1 MTPLQKLQESSQHQ
15 PKLQKQ
21 VFEASE
27 QGTKPEALLG
37 KWARW
42 ASISTVEGGWKA
54 RDQPA
59 LVDQAVG
66 LLGGCTLS
74 DSVGRFARVAFQ
86 RIHLRVLFVCF
97 CEFFNIKILSI
108 V

>member
-1 MTPLQKLQESSQHQ
+1 MTPLQKLRESSQHQ

-21 VFEASE
+21 IEASE

-37 KWARW
+37 KWTRW
-42 ASISTVEGGWKA
+42 ASISTVEGVWKA

-66 LLGGCTLS
+66 LLGGFTLS
-74 DSVGRFARVAFQ
+74 DSEGRFARVAFQ
-86 RIHLRVLFVCF
+86 RIHLRVLFVF
-97 CEFFNIKILSI
+97 VRFLILKF
-108 V
+108 